1 MRDAAMIAADGTTRW
16 RENDLR
22 EAGPELIREWIERAA
37 RHDPDK
43 PYIVS
48 VEDGRTLSY
57 GALYDLTRRM
67 ATLLGERG
75 IATNDRI
82 ALLAGNA
89 IEHVVCY
96 LGVMAYGATIC
107 TVHAEMNRRHL
118 GGILAQLNPRLA
130 IVGDDIAS
138 DASAATARGIPL
150 GRWDDP
156 QVGTLFAE
164 INRCGPSDVHLDSTT
179 ALDDGVIL
187 FTSGTTDRPKGV
199 VLSYREQIG
208 NIEPVAEG
216 FGITAS
222 DRVYDFRSF
231 NWASAQL
238 LGVLAPLSCGATLV
252 MAKKFSA
259 SRFFDDVRTHAVT
272 IAAGNPTTI
281 NMLLASAAVVAPADI
296 ASLRFMTSSSAPLTA
311 EEWRR
316 FEMRFGVPVTQS
328 YGSSETAWIAVNP
341 GRERRFGSVGRP
353 LAYHRLAIVDAG
365 GRALPAGEPGEVEL
379 GGFDDTA
386 YRYLGEDGTAQV
398 ASRGRIRT
406 GDIGYLD
413 AEGFLY
419 LTGRAKELIIRGG
432 VNFSPVE
439 IDGVLMQHAEVA
451 EAATIG
457 VPDPVWGEEV
467 VSFVVLRPGAVFVA
481 DDLARHCAAQLPPFK
496 APKRILLRETLPKSE
511 RGKLDRKALVAEWRA
526 ARA

>member
-238 LGVLAPLSCGATLV
+238 LGVLAPLSCGA
-252 MAKKFSA
+252 
-259 SRFFDDVRTHAVT
+259 R
-272 IAAGNPTTI
+272 
-281 NMLLASAAVVAPADI
+281 
-296 ASLRFMTSSSAPLTA
+296 
-311 EEWRR
+311 W
-316 FEMRFGVPVTQS
+316 
-328 YGSSETAWIAVNP
+328 
-341 GRERRFGSVGRP
+341 
-353 LAYHRLAIVDAG
+353 
-365 GRALPAGEPGEVEL
+365 
-379 GGFDDTA
+379 
-386 YRYLGEDGTAQV
+386 
-398 ASRGRIRT
+398 
-406 GDIGYLD
+406 
-413 AEGFLY
+413 
-419 LTGRAKELIIRGG
+419 
-432 VNFSPVE
+432 
-439 IDGVLMQHAEVA
+439 
-451 EAATIG
+451 
-457 VPDPVWGEEV
+457 
-467 VSFVVLRPGAVFVA
+467 
-481 DDLARHCAAQLPPFK
+481 
-496 APKRILLRETLPKSE
+496 
-511 RGKLDRKALVAEWRA
+511 
-526 ARA
+526 